1 MLDVDPNA
9 AFYILKAIL
18 DDMYS
23 IYDLYMT
30 TSMYVL
36 YTNTFH
42 CHSLVLSRLLET
54 RRSSDTNSFASTC
67 NI

>member
-42 CHSLVLSRLLET
+42 CHSLVL
-54 RRSSDTNSFASTC
+54 
-67 NI
+67 